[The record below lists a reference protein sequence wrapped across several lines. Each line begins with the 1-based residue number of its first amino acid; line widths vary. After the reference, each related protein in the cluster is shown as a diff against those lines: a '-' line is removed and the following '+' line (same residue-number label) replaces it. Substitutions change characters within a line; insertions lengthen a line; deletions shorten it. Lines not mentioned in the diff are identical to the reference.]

1 MPLARF
7 HRVIQVLRFRRHRC
21 TARHKTFTHNSSQQ
35 RAANRQRKHTAAP
48 QLQSSTSRRRS
59 DTAAMGLLAPAEGIN
74 YNFILG
80 MYSFFLALGA
90 LFAGLEFVMGVEAV
104 KGFYLVFAPFVPA
117 FMWCTVVRSAW
128 LSAKAKKD

>member
-1 MPLARF
+1 M
-7 HRVIQVLRFRRHRC
+7 Q
-21 TARHKTFTHNSSQQ
+21 
-35 RAANRQRKHTAAP
+35 P
-48 QLQSSTSRRRS
+48 QLQQLHSTPPQRPQPWASSR
-59 DTAAMGLLAPAEGIN
+59 PPEGIN

-90 LFAGLEFVMGVEAV
+90 LFAGLEFGMGVEAV

-117 FMWCTVVRSAW
+117 FLWCTVVRSAW